1 MGSAL
6 GIVVANIFMYKAVEE
21 QVLRAWV
28 DKLLSYKRSMDD
40 ISAFLLGSEEDAQ
53 RLKEDLEA
61 QCPHIKFTMQFHRA
75 RANFLDLTIEVERD
89 EAMHM
94 TDMSYRIYRKPGNI
108 MAYLQAGS
116 FHPDHTSLGMI
127 KGEFLR
133 YLTKSSKYEFYLEDI
148 RMLINAFSNQRV
160 SARSGGEYC
169 KKDPLGITGVLSAKN
184 VG

>member
-1 MGSAL
+1 MREETSLAVIYRQVDGIVMGSAL
-6 GIVVANIFMYKAVEE
+6 SIVVANLFMYKAVEE
-21 QVLRAWV
+21 QVLRTWV
-28 DKLLSYKRSMDD
+28 DKLLSYKRYMDD
-40 ISAFLLGSEEDAQ
+40 VSAFLLA
-53 RLKEDLEA
+53 
-61 QCPHIKFTMQFHRA
+61 
-75 RANFLDLTIEVERD
+75 IEVERD
-89 EAMHM
+89 EGMHM
-94 TDMSYRIYRKPGNI
+94 TDISYRIYRKPGNS
-108 MAYLQAGS
+108 MAYLQVRS
-116 FHPDHTSLGMI
+116 FHLFHTSLGMI